1 LLYLCSP
8 IITMTDHK
16 LQVCVIDDDFIYQF
30 AAKKTIEATGL
41 AEEILS
47 FSNGKEA
54 INYLEE
60 KIAASTEVPDVIFL
74 DINMPVM
81 DGWEFLEAYNPMQK
95 SLKKKIIIYI
105 VSSSNSDYDVAYSKK
120 FNCVSDYII
129 KPVHKEKFEQLL
141 TLHLS

>member
-1 LLYLCSP
+1 
-8 IITMTDHK
+8 MTDRK

-41 AEEILS
+41 VEEILS
-47 FSNGKEA
+47 FSNGREA

-60 KIAASTEVPDVIFL
+60 KIAESTPAPDVIFL
-74 DINMPVM
+74 DINMPIM
-81 DGWEFLEAYNPMQK
+81 DGWEFLEAYNPLQN
-95 SLKKKIIIYI
+95 SFKKKIIIYI
-105 VSSSNSDYDVAYSKK
+105 VSSSNSDFDIEFSKK
-120 FNCVSDYII
+120 FSCVSDYVI